1 MFVALMIQLIAP
13 KRTNSSYFN
22 SSKLLAA
29 ERTSSA
35 TWALDSARPYLKSFL
50 VMQPRGCWAKKLLNW
65 SWIASRSFMAVFW
78 VRYSTSFSLSVSWL
92 LNTLLVIKF
101 DQWVIL
107 GRRASNGNKAYF
119 LKMVVLENTRL
130 GNMVKH

>member
-1 MFVALMIQLIAP
+1 MIAP

-29 ERTSSA
+29 ECNTSA

-78 VRYSTSFSLSVSWL
+78 VRYSTSFSLSMSWIF
-92 LNTLLVIKF
+92 NTLLVIKF
-101 DQWVIL
+101 DQVVIMDR
-107 GRRASNGNKAYF
+107 GASNGNKAYF
-119 LKMVVLENTRL
+119 LKMVVLDNTRI
-130 GNMVKH
+130 GIMVKHSTER